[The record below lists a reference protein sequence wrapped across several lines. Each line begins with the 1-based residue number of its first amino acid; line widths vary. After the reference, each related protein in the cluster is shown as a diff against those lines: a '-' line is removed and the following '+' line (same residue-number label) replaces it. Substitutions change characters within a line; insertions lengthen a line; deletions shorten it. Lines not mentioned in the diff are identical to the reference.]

1 MFSTGA
7 VPPVGRAGR
16 VCDNIDPQT
25 ECFTSC
31 NTQVW
36 SVELWA
42 SSLEQVLMYNCNYL
56 LEHSHFL
63 LSVISW
69 SVRSQVA
76 GVRVTPVVW
85 WSLKSP
91 NECPCHVTRVSD
103 GVNYP
108 VTSTFWRLHPLLHQ
122 AAAQLQR
129 NLQPHLRQTVEETVN
144 RKRSNKT
151 PARES
156 KV

>member
-31 NTQVW
+31 DTQVR

-42 SSLEQVLMYNCNYL
+42 SSLEQVVMYNCNDL
-56 LEHSHFL
+56 LEHSHLL
-63 LSVISW
+63 LSVISR

-76 GVRVTPVVW
+76 GGRVSPVVW

-91 NECPCHVTRVSD
+91 HECPCHVTRVSD

-108 VTSTFWRLHPLLHQ
+108 VTSTFWRLHQ

-151 PARES
+151 PAGES